1 MTASPFR
8 PTHDASDDG
17 HRRITMADTD
27 FDTPTPRERVPNGLL
42 SLDDSDGPPTSRTG
56 WTVGALRGTHA
67 ARKEHCLRTMVVALH
82 AAVHVGSI
90 PGGPDGRLDQQGQS
104 TVEYALILLGAAAIA
119 LALVSWVT
127 GSNVVGRLF
136 DTVIDRILGRV

>member
-1 MTASPFR
+1 
-8 PTHDASDDG
+8 
-17 HRRITMADTD
+17 MADTD
-27 FDTPTPRERVPNGLL
+27 VDSSRPSEPGPIVSP
-42 SLDDSDGPPTSRTG
+42 SLAASDGPSTRRTG
-56 WTVGALRGTHA
+56 WTGRAVGTRHETHPE
-67 ARKEHCLRTMVVALH
+67 RSEHCLRTMVVAIH
-82 AAVHVGSI
+82 AAVHTGSI
-90 PGGPDGRLDQQGQS
+90 PGGPDGQQGQS

>member
-1 MTASPFR
+1 
-8 PTHDASDDG
+8 
-17 HRRITMADTD
+17 MADTD
-27 FDTPTPRERVPNGLL
+27 LDSPRPSDPVPNGLPTR
-42 SLDDSDGPPTSRTG
+42 DASDEPSTSRTR
-56 WTVGALRGTHA
+56 WKVGAPHGTHPE
-67 ARKEHCLRTMVVALH
+67 RSEHCLRSMVVAIH
-82 AAVHVGSI
+82 AAAHVGSI
-90 PGGPDGRLDQQGQS
+90 PRRPDGRPDQHGQS